1 MKVRKD
7 GQDSIGRLLKVT
19 NQIFETY
26 INNSLKEI
34 NLTSSQIGILVFL
47 CYKRKN
53 NIDVLCYKRKNNI
66 DVNQIDIQKKFKL
79 SNPTVSGI
87 LDRLEEK
94 RFIKRINNGRS
105 NKIIITDDGMNLLDS
120 GYDKVKMIENN
131 IISGLSLEEREEL
144 KRLLSKIIENNR
156 IGDDFC
162 DKKIS

>member
-1 MKVRKD
+1 MNSKKD
-7 GQDSIGRLLKVT
+7 IQDSIGRLLKVT

-53 NIDVLCYKRKNNI
+53 NIDV
-66 DVNQIDIQKKFKL
+66 NQIDIQKKFKL

-87 LDRLEEK
+87 LDRLK
-94 RFIKRINNGRS
+94 KKKFIKRINNGRS

-120 GYDKVKMIENN
+120 GYDKVKMIEEK
-131 IISGLSLEEREEL
+131 IIHALSNEEKSEL
-144 KRLLSKIIENNR
+144 VRLLVKIIENNR

>member
-7 GQDSIGRLLKVT
+7 NQDSIGRLLKVT

-34 NLTSSQIGILVFL
+34 NLTSSQIGILVF
-47 CYKRKN
+47 
-53 NIDVLCYKRKNNI
+53 LCYKRKNNI

>member
-1 MKVRKD
+1 MNSKKD
-7 GQDSIGRLLKVT
+7 IQDSIGRLLKVT

-53 NIDVLCYKRKNNI
+53 NIDV
-66 DVNQIDIQKKFKL
+66 NQIDIQKKFKL

-94 RFIKRINNGRS
+94 KFIKRINNGRS

-120 GYDKVKMIENN
+120 GYDKVKMIEEK
-131 IISGLSLEEREEL
+131 IIHALSNEEKSEL
-144 KRLLSKIIENNR
+144 VRLLVKIIENNR

>member
-34 NLTSSQIGILVFL
+34 NLTSSQIGILVF
-47 CYKRKN
+47 
-53 NIDVLCYKRKNNI
+53 LCYKRKNNI

>member
-26 INNSLKEI
+26 INNSLKKI

-47 CYKRKN
+47 CYKM
-53 NIDVLCYKRKNNI
+53 KNNI

>member
-1 MKVRKD
+1 MNSKKD
-7 GQDSIGRLLKVT
+7 IQDSIGRLLKVT

-47 CYKRKN
+47 CYKM
-53 NIDVLCYKRKNNI
+53 KNNI

-94 RFIKRINNGRS
+94 KFIKRINNGRS

-120 GYDKVKMIENN
+120 GYDKVKMIEEK
-131 IISGLSLEEREEL
+131 IIHALSNEEKSEL
-144 KRLLSKIIENNR
+144 VRLLVKIIENNR

>member
-1 MKVRKD
+1 MNSKKD
-7 GQDSIGRLLKVT
+7 IQDSIGRLLKVT

-53 NIDVLCYKRKNNI
+53 NIDV
-66 DVNQIDIQKKFKL
+66 NQIDIQKKFKL

-94 RFIKRINNGRS
+94 KFIKRINNGRS

-120 GYDKVKMIENN
+120 GYDKVKMIE
-131 IISGLSLEEREEL
+131 E
-144 KRLLSKIIENNR
+144 KIIHALSN
-156 IGDDFC
+156 
-162 DKKIS
+162 

>member
-1 MKVRKD
+1 MNSKKD
-7 GQDSIGRLLKVT
+7 IQDSIGRLLKVT

-53 NIDVLCYKRKNNI
+53 NIDV
-66 DVNQIDIQKKFKL
+66 NQIDIQKKFKL

-87 LDRLEEK
+87 LDRLK
-94 RFIKRINNGRS
+94 KKKFIKRINNGRS

-120 GYDKVKMIENN
+120 GYDKVKMIEEK
-131 IISGLSLEEREEL
+131 IIYALSNEEKSEL
-144 KRLLSKIIENNR
+144 VRLLVKIIENNR

>member
-1 MKVRKD
+1 MNIKKD
-7 GQDSIGRLLKVT
+7 IQDSIGRLLKVT

-53 NIDVLCYKRKNNI
+53 NIDV
-66 DVNQIDIQKKFKL
+66 NQIDIQKKFKL

-94 RFIKRINNGRS
+94 KFIKRINNGRS

-120 GYDKVKMIENN
+120 GYDKVKMIEEK
-131 IISGLSLEEREEL
+131 IIHALSNEEKSEL
-144 KRLLSKIIENNR
+144 VRLLVKIIENNR

>member
-1 MKVRKD
+1 MNSKKD
-7 GQDSIGRLLKVT
+7 IQDSIGRLLKVT

-53 NIDVLCYKRKNNI
+53 NIDV
-66 DVNQIDIQKKFKL
+66 NQIDIQKKFKL

-94 RFIKRINNGRS
+94 KFIKRINNGRS

-120 GYDKVKMIENN
+120 GYDKVKMIEEK
-131 IISGLSLEEREEL
+131 IIYALSNEEKSEL
-144 KRLLSKIIENNR
+144 VRLLVKIIENNR

>member
-1 MKVRKD
+1 MNSKKD
-7 GQDSIGRLLKVT
+7 IQDSIGRLLKVT

-53 NIDVLCYKRKNNI
+53 NIDV
-66 DVNQIDIQKKFKL
+66 NQIDIQKKFKL

-94 RFIKRINNGRS
+94 KFIKRINNGRS

-120 GYDKVKMIENN
+120 GYDKVKMIEEK
-131 IISGLSLEEREEL
+131 IIYALSNKEKSEL
-144 KRLLSKIIENNR
+144 VRLLVKIIENNR

>member
-1 MKVRKD
+1 MNSKKD
-7 GQDSIGRLLKVT
+7 IQDSIGRLLKVT

-53 NIDVLCYKRKNNI
+53 NIDV
-66 DVNQIDIQKKFKL
+66 NQIDIQKKFKL

-94 RFIKRINNGRS
+94 KFIKRINNGRS

-120 GYDKVKMIENN
+120 GYDKVKMIEEK
-131 IISGLSLEEREEL
+131 IIYALSNEEKSEL
-144 KRLLSKIIENNR
+144 VRLLVKIIENNR

-162 DKKIS
+162 DKKIG

>member
-1 MKVRKD
+1 MNSKKD
-7 GQDSIGRLLKVT
+7 IQDSIGRLLKVT

-53 NIDVLCYKRKNNI
+53 NIDV
-66 DVNQIDIQKKFKL
+66 NQIDIQKKFKL

-94 RFIKRINNGRS
+94 KFIKRINNGRS
-105 NKIIITDDGMNLLDS
+105 NKIIIIDDGMNLLDS
-120 GYDKVKMIENN
+120 GYDKVKMIEEK
-131 IISGLSLEEREEL
+131 IIYALSNEEKSEL
-144 KRLLSKIIENNR
+144 VRLLVKIIENNR